1 MEDVLSKF
9 SALGLSGLMLAVAYG
24 ARRVS
29 GTWLAPACLYCVAW
43 FLFTFLPLLALI
55 DAPASPLAIAYIL
68 ATCIAFTLPTLATRW
83 PDAFAYAATGPY
95 AELLFNTRFLRISFF
110 FFAIV
115 AVVTLAINASIQ
127 GVQISRLTTNFFEV
141 SNSLIA
147 DRYSE
152 NLVSNIFAQASNIA
166 SYTSVAIGG
175 LVIGGYRSWK
185 GRLAVIASAMLPAL
199 VVMIVFGAKGMIFL
213 CIAMFYG
220 GTLVRGLR
228 RGDGRLISART
239 LFRSIA
245 LALLVILPATTISFI
260 ARGLYEAGST
270 EGIIDGLKRY
280 FISYTSA
287 HLFAFA
293 DWFSWY
299 VGQGSSLLYAKEEV
313 TGGFYTFM
321 SIFKLLGSN
330 RYVPPGVYTEYYQY
344 GYYVQ
349 SNVYTIFRGLI
360 TDFTIGGSLA
370 VTMISGFICNGVFKI
385 MILNERASWSIA
397 FYIST
402 LGFIYSS
409 FIISLLIW
417 NSIYP
422 TFVLT
427 GLILMLNSEFAE
439 RSADRERPQLRSP
452 GKALQ

>member
-9 SALGLSGLMLAVAYG
+9 AALGLSSLMLAVAYG
-24 ARRVS
+24 ARQVS

-43 FLFTFLPLLALI
+43 FLFTFLPLLALL
-55 DAPASPLAIAYIL
+55 DAPANPLAIAYIL
-68 ATCIAFTLPTLATRW
+68 ATCIAFALPTLATRW
-83 PDAFAYAATGPY
+83 PEVFAYAATGPH
-95 AELLFNTRFLRISFF
+95 AELLFNTRFLRISFY

-115 AVVTLAINASIQ
+115 AVVTLLINASIQ
-127 GVQISRLTTNFFEV
+127 GVKISRLTTNFFEV

-152 NLVSNIFAQASNIA
+152 NLVSNVFAQASNIA
-166 SYTSVAIGG
+166 SYTSVALGG
-175 LVIGGYRSWK
+175 LVIGGCRSWK

-199 VVMIVFGAKGMIFL
+199 IVMIVFGAKGMIFL

-239 LFRSIA
+239 LFLSIVI
-245 LALLVILPATTISFI
+245 ALLVILPATTISFI
-260 ARGLYEAGST
+260 ARGLYEDGST
-270 EGIIDGLKRY
+270 QGIIDGLKRY

-299 VGQGSSLLYAKEEV
+299 SGQGSSLLYAKEEV

-321 SIFKLLGSN
+321 SIFKLLGSD

-370 VTMISGFICNGVFKI
+370 ITMISGFICNSVFKV
-385 MILNERASWSIA
+385 MIHSETASWSIA
-397 FYIST
+397 FYISA

-422 TFVLT
+422 TFFLI

-439 RSADRERPQLRSP
+439 VSAARERPELPSP
-452 GKALQ
+452 GQALQ